1 MEPLQSGPPIKL
13 KRTDNGKVS
22 SLSDL
27 EGAELADRILA
38 TSEEDLAAE
47 SVASVQLMMKKIVII
62 NTKLDQNK
70 VNALVVKF
78 FLVTDAHEE
87 LENDFVSF
95 IDDIEKPDFLSQE
108 INNLINQTFLAKN
121 RFYKLLLD
129 YAPGLNLGHFY
140 RSIESKDDELVVKFL
155 NSNLDL
161 SFISSRI
168 GYILIAAGSNL
179 EVSTFRL
186 LFDKLNPG
194 LEVIPR
200 LMRSNKFSVALKITE
215 EILKR
220 NQITNGQA
228 KIFFDQAVQ
237 TEKPQWMAYWGLRGV
252 KLNEDCTKPLI
263 IEPYL
268 EPSDENLKAFFE
280 NIIMTS
286 RYFKGL
292 NKCSDLT
299 SINHGSLRKY
309 RHLNYELFIFLLS
322 RSVCLNWGFSSD
334 IKNPFNDYDY
344 NGGFQEAITKLYW
357 IETLQKYSKKYPWLE
372 KIVKALQDIRNSKE
386 MKSAEL
392 DRTLQEINSASGEPI
407 LFVVGGYDH
416 LALEL
421 FIKNK
426 IAFCNRGYSND
437 NSTTGVNS
445 YYKKVILKADLEN
458 IADSRRL
465 NSNLMFGEKEQAKI
479 LKLTPLTKIYMSK
492 QSADNCSVASLDAA
506 VLAMMVE
513 LNEKDD
519 FDVIK
524 NIYKELTLDLRET
537 ALRGLMFEVQEYL
550 SEPRTRALDQFF
562 YTLLAGVYLKIKNSA
577 KKQGQFK
584 KYFDGICFLM
594 AKF

>member
-1 MEPLQSGPPIKL
+1 MDPLQSGPPVKL
-13 KRTDNGKVS
+13 KRTQCGKVS

-27 EGAELADRILA
+27 EGTELATRILA
-38 TSEEDLAAE
+38 TSEEDFAAE
-47 SVASVQLMMKKIVII
+47 SVASIQLMMKKIIII
-62 NTKLDQNK
+62 NAKLDQNK

-78 FLVTDAHEE
+78 FLATDAHEE

-95 IDDIEKPDFLSQE
+95 IDDIEKPDILPQE

-140 RSIESKDDELVVKFL
+140 RSIENKDDEEVVKFL
-155 NSNLDL
+155 NSNLDF

-168 GYILIAAGSNL
+168 GFILIAAGSNL
-179 EVSTFRL
+179 DDSTIRL
-186 LFDKLNPG
+186 LFDKLSPG
-194 LEVIPR
+194 LEVIPK
-200 LMRSNKFSVALKITE
+200 LMRCNKFSVALKITE

-220 NQITNGQA
+220 NQITNEQV
-228 KIFFDQAVQ
+228 KIFFAHAVQ
-237 TEKPQWMAYWGLRGV
+237 IEKPQWMAYWGLRGA
-252 KLNEDCTKPLI
+252 KLNEDCTKTLM

-268 EPSDENLKAFFE
+268 EPSDNNLKAFFE
-280 NIIMTS
+280 NIRMTS

-299 SINHGSLRKY
+299 SINHGSLRRY
-309 RHLNYELFIFLLS
+309 RHINYELFIFLLS

-334 IKNPFNDYDY
+334 IKNPFNDCDY
-344 NGGFQEAITKLYW
+344 KGGFHESITKLYW
-357 IETLQKYSKKYPWLE
+357 IETLRKFSKKYPWLE
-372 KIVKALQDIRNSKE
+372 KIVDALQNLRNSKK

-407 LFVVGGYDH
+407 LLVVGSYDH

-437 NSTTGVNS
+437 DATPGVNFYS
-445 YYKKVILKADLEN
+445 KSSLLKADLEN
-458 IADSRRL
+458 IADSRLL
-465 NSNLMFGEKEQAKI
+465 NSNAMFGEKEQAEI
-479 LKLTPLTKIYMSK
+479 LKLIPLHKIFMSL
-492 QSADNCSVASLDAA
+492 QSADNCSVTSFDAA

-550 SEPRTRALDQFF
+550 IEPRTYALDQFF
-562 YTLLAGVYLKIKNSA
+562 YTLLSGVYLKIRNSV
-577 KKQGQFK
+577 KKQSQFK

-594 AKF
+594 SKF